1 MTGNTLLPD
10 RVLKTRLR
18 VLPLLLCMMSTGVMA
33 AAMPPLQVAPELIR
47 GEAVP
52 ALPAATPA
60 RKPADAVRPAAATA
74 VEIPPAPAPV
84 SAPAPVPVPASG
96 TAPATAPVSASVP
109 ASAPVSAAVGGM
121 PAPASAPDELTDPAA
136 VAQPGTTEV
145 RARRIRGTRAVELVA
160 EGEVELQRDDLT
172 LTADRL
178 NYRELSDEV
187 SAEGQVH
194 FQRGSAEVSGP
205 RASLVLGERTGR
217 FEAPAY
223 AISTLRPGARS
234 GDPMQQISGSGHAE
248 AMDFEGENQYRL
260 RNATWS
266 TCKSA
271 DPDWY
276 LKAQDLQLDYDRE
289 IGTSR
294 GSTVVFKDMPIFWM
308 PWAEFPLSGQ
318 RQSGLL
324 PPTFGSST
332 ETGLDLAMPYY
343 WNIAPNYDA
352 TLVPRFLGQRGLQL
366 GGEFR
371 YLGEQAAG
379 SSRIEWLPGDRMTGE
394 DRVLGSLQH
403 QQWLTPT
410 LYGAL
415 DLNAVSDDTYFRDL
429 SSNITMASR
438 VNLLRQGQLSYTG
451 GSWWSASALVQS
463 YQTLNADPE
472 DRYVTPYRRMPQLL
486 LNALRPDLAGGLSL
500 AFDSE
505 YVRFEHPDEDKPTG
519 TRVTAYPQVSLPL
532 QGAGYFLTPKLGL
545 HQTRYELEN
554 NPTRNSINRSV
565 PITSLDA
572 GLIFEREAQYFG
584 SDFIQTLEPRL
595 YYLNVPDRAQDD
607 IPLFD
612 TSRYDF
618 GFAQIFSENRYAG
631 GDRIADAND
640 LTAAVSTRLIDPAT
654 GGERIRMLVGQR
666 YYFDGQSV
674 RLNEAE
680 PFRTSRHADLLG
692 GVSGRLSRTT
702 SIESLLQYNP
712 DQSETERFNA
722 AVRYQPEMRKA
733 LNLSYRY
740 ARSLPGSDGML
751 GLRDVDLSAQWPL
764 SGQWYGVTRMTHS
777 LKEDRLTEALGG
789 LEYDGGCWVFRVAMH
804 RFAIDRDDTNKAV
817 FLQLELND
825 LASIGSSPLGLIKR
839 SVPGYGKIN
848 DPAAGRVFGNE

>member
-1 MTGNTLLPD
+1 
-10 RVLKTRLR
+10 
-18 VLPLLLCMMSTGVMA
+18 MA
-33 AAMPPLQVAPELIR
+33 AAMPPLLVAPDLVG
-47 GEAVP
+47 GEAAP
-52 ALPAATPA
+52 APTPPAPTPVREPASAQRPAATA
-60 RKPADAVRPAAATA
+60 L
-74 VEIPPAPAPV
+74 EAP
-84 SAPAPVPVPASG
+84 SAPASPPVPPAVRTSPPSSAPVE
-96 TAPATAPVSASVP
+96 TAPAV
-109 ASAPVSAAVGGM
+109 ASAPEEGGNQTV
-121 PAPASAPDELTDPAA
+121 APG
-136 VAQPGTTEV
+136 PGTTEV
-145 RARRIRGTRAVELVA
+145 RAQRIRGTRAVELVA
-160 EGEVELQRDDLT
+160 DGEVELQRDDLT

-178 NYRELSDEV
+178 TYRELTDEV
-187 SAEGQVH
+187 SAQGKVH
-194 FQRGSAEVSGP
+194 FQRDGAEVSGP
-205 RASLVLGERTGR
+205 QATLVIGERVGR
-217 FEAPAY
+217 FESPEY
-223 AISTLRPGARS
+223 AMSSSRPGTKV
-234 GDPMQQISGSGHAE
+234 GDPMQLISGSGHAE

-266 TCKSA
+266 TCKA
-271 DPDWY
+271 TDPDWY
-276 LKAQDLQLDYDRE
+276 LKAKDLQLDYDRQ

-294 GSTVVFKDMPIFWM
+294 GSTVVFKDVPIFWM

-332 ETGLDLAMPYY
+332 ETGVDLAMPYY

-352 TLVPRFLGQRGLQL
+352 TLTPRFLGQRGLQL

-371 YLGEQAAG
+371 YLGEQSAG

-394 DRVLGSLQH
+394 DRLLGAFQH

-410 LYGAL
+410 LYGTL
-415 DLNAVSDDTYFRDL
+415 DLNGVSDDTYFRDL

-438 VNLLRQGQLSYTG
+438 VNLLRQGQLVYTG
-451 GSWWSASALVQS
+451 GEWWSASALVQS

-486 LNALRPDLAGGLSL
+486 LNALRPGLPGGVTV
-500 AFDSE
+500 AMDSE
-505 YVRFEHPDEDKPTG
+505 YVQFEHPDEGTPTG

-532 QGAGYFLTPKLGL
+532 QGAGYFLTPKFGL

-554 NPTRNSINRSV
+554 NPGRNSINRSA
-565 PITSLDA
+565 PIASIDA
-572 GLIFEREAQYFG
+572 GLIFEREAQFFG

-595 YYLNVPDRAQDD
+595 YYLNVPDRDQDD

-612 TSRYDF
+612 TSRFDF

-640 LTAAVSTRLIDPAT
+640 LTAAVTTRLIDPAT

-680 PFRTSRHADLLG
+680 PFRTSRHADVLG

-702 SIESLLQYNP
+702 SVESLLQYSP

-722 AVRYQPEMRKA
+722 AVRYQPELRKA

-740 ARSLPGSDGML
+740 ARSLPGSDGTL
-751 GLRDVDLSAQWPL
+751 GLRDVGLSAQWPL

-804 RFAIDRDDTNKAV
+804 RFAIDSNETNRAFFV
-817 FLQLELND
+817 QLELND
-825 LASIGSSPLGLIKR
+825 LASIGSSPLSLIKR

-848 DPAAGRVFGNE
+848 DPSAGRVFGNE